1 MCEEKKKRTKKGL
14 RRESNPGHLHPKQIL
29 YHLTTKP
36 SEESV
41 KKSQIRV
48 EREGRE
54 VGKRKEKRKE
64 RCGCQCREAR
74 EKRKK
79 EKKKR
84 SRWGSNP
91 RSFAPEANAF
101 PLRHRT
107 IQESGKEV
115 SHQAKSGQ
123 RGRER
128 GKKGLRRESN
138 PGHPHPKR
146 VFYHLTTKPS
156 GKESRER

>member
-1 MCEEKKKRTKKGL
+1 MRVSWGQVKCGASEK
-14 RRESNPGHLHPKQIL
+14 
-29 YHLTTKP
+29 
-36 SEESV
+36 
-41 KKSQIRV
+41 
-48 EREGRE
+48 
-54 VGKRKEKRKE
+54 
-64 RCGCQCREAR
+64 
-74 EKRKK
+74 KK

-107 IQESGKEV
+107 IHGDSQEVINEGKSGKGEE
-115 SHQAKSGQ
+115 
-123 RGRER
+123 RE

-156 GKESRER
+156 DKGGKKA

>member
-1 MCEEKKKRTKKGL
+1 MCVRGKKKRTKKGL

-36 SEESV
+36 SEERA

-64 RCGCQCREAR
+64 KCERPCEGAR

-107 IQESGKEV
+107 IHEKGQSVCHQGVQERAKKAKEQKRGFAGNRTRATRTLSGY
-115 SHQAKSGQ
+115 
-123 RGRER
+123 
-128 GKKGLRRESN
+128 
-138 PGHPHPKR
+138 
-146 VFYHLTTKPS
+146 FTT
-156 GKESRER
+156 

>member
-1 MCEEKKKRTKKGL
+1 MRGKKKRTKKGL

-36 SEESV
+36 SEERA

-64 RCGCQCREAR
+64 KCERPCEGAR

-107 IQESGKEV
+107 IHEKGQLVCHQGVSGRRKRL
-115 SHQAKSGQ
+115 SY
-123 RGRER
+123 
-128 GKKGLRRESN
+128 KKGAS
-138 PGHPHPKR
+138 PGIEPGP
-146 VFYHLTTKPS
+146 PAP
-156 GKESRER
+156 